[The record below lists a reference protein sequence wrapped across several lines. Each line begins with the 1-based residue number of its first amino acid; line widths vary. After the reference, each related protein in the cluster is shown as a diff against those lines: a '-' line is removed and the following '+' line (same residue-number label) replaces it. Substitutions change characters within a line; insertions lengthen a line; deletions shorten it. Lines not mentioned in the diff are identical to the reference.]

1 MKRKDRE
8 EEGEEECSV
17 SATPKQRVM
26 SVGITSFHE
35 QQTTK
40 TQGTRDYVVIPTRRI
55 GNLNGSS
62 SCALVKFPAA
72 VIKSLIKA
80 A

>member
-1 MKRKDRE
+1 ML
-8 EEGEEECSV
+8 V

-26 SVGITSFHE
+26 SVGITSFHK

-40 TQGTRDYVVIPTRRI
+40 TQGTRDYVVTPTRRI

-72 VIKSLIKA
+72 VIKTPDKSSLGKEGLI
-80 A
+80 

>member
-1 MKRKDRE
+1 
-8 EEGEEECSV
+8 
-17 SATPKQRVM
+17 M
-26 SVGITSFHE
+26 SVGITSFHK

-55 GNLNGSS
+55 VNLNGSS
-62 SCALVKFPAA
+62 SCALVKFPAV
-72 VIKSLIKA
+72 VIKPLIKA